1 MLKNF
6 YVRGEMIKRWFVVQ
20 TKPMHEDRSLFH
32 LKNKGLETY
41 LPKMEVM
48 TFHARRQSMIQ
59 KPLFP
64 GYLFV
69 RVNSD
74 RSLNKVRWTQG
85 VVRILLNS
93 IHPVPLGDEVITEI
107 KGMED
112 CDGIIRSRTSQKYKR
127 VRITRGPFK
136 DITGTVVCWLSERE
150 RVKILLDLISY
161 QASVEL
167 HPSLIERVA

>member
-1 MLKNF
+1 
-6 YVRGEMIKRWFVVQ
+6 
-20 TKPMHEDRSLFH
+20 
-32 LKNKGLETY
+32 
-41 LPKMEVM
+41 
-48 TFHARRQSMIQ
+48 MIQ

-69 RVNSD
+69 RINAD

-85 VVRILLNS
+85 VIRILLNAT
-93 IHPVPLGDEVITEI
+93 HPVSLGDDVITEI

-112 CDGIIRSRTSQKYKR
+112 CDGIIRRRASQNYKR

>member
-1 MLKNF
+1 MEK
-6 YVRGEMIKRWFVVQ
+6 KWFVVQ
-20 TKPMHEDRSLFH
+20 TKPKHENRSLFH

-48 TFHARRQSMIQ
+48 TFHARRRSMIQ

-69 RVNSD
+69 RVNAD
-74 RSLNKVRWTQG
+74 RNLNKVRWTQG
-85 VVRILLNS
+85 VTRILFNS
-93 IHPVPLGDEVITEI
+93 LQPMPLGDEVIEEI
-107 KGMED
+107 RDMED
-112 CDGIIRSRTSQKYKR
+112 YDGIIRRRPLQEHKK

-150 RVKILLDLISY
+150 RVKILLDVISY